1 MPILILG
8 VLALVL
14 FVRSSDLPAEPPA
27 SPVQHLEERKAAI
40 YENLRDLNF
49 EFRLGKLS
57 EADYTKTKVGLQ
69 TELAKVMA
77 EIDRILKLAPAAVAV
92 AASAAP
98 TQAWPNWTGC
108 PASLPRLG
116 QHRLGGRLWPSC
128 FMRARPWL
136 PIRRLSAGPIRPV
149 A

>member
-1 MPILILG
+1 MIVAVSVLLIAG

-92 AASAAP
+92 AAAAP
-98 TQAWPNWTGC
+98 AAQPKPEPLAC
-108 PASLPRLG
+108 PHCGAKFDKPMKFCGECGKS
-116 QHRLGGRLWPSC
+116 
-128 FMRARPWL
+128 ME
-136 PIRRLSAGPIRPV
+136 AG